1 MPEGLKCET
10 EVSPYIKRTKK
21 TDFELREHARIK
33 RRHLQHFESDAE
45 VNVAMEE
52 DIRKELFKLFRL
64 EFGKSPEVIASA
76 PGRINLIGE
85 HTDYNEGFVLPIA
98 IDRRTYTAVGRRG
111 GKLFIAY
118 SKELSKKTSFEIF
131 PGRFEHS
138 NFWVNYIKG
147 ACSLLSD
154 LKSIEGTNFAI
165 GSTVPR
171 GSGLSSS
178 AAYVVSIIEAVSYLY
193 DIRLKDIE
201 IPVLAQRIENEFVG
215 VQSGIMDPF
224 VAKFARA
231 DNAVLVDT
239 RSLDYEYVPVPP
251 DCSLLVCV
259 TGIKRALATTE
270 YNKRRQQCQEAVDS
284 LSGLLGRNLNSLRD
298 VDIDELKGLEGEMDR
313 VLYMRALHILTEN
326 DRALKAA
333 SALKKDDRDVVGKL
347 MLESHMSLRTNY
359 EVSSPELDA
368 FVEIGEQLEGVYG
381 ARMTGAGFGGSAIC
395 LVDASAEEPLAT
407 EIERRYKERGYENG
421 SVFIARSGGGSII
434 ERI

>member
-1 MPEGLKCET
+1 MK
-10 EVSPYIKRTKK
+10 
-21 TDFELREHARIK
+21 
-33 RRHLQHFESDAE
+33 
-45 VNVAMEE
+45 VAMEE
-52 DIRKELFKLFRL
+52 DIRKELFKLYRL

-98 IDRRTYTAVGRRG
+98 IDRRTYTAAGKRG

-118 SKELSKKTSFEIF
+118 SKELGKKTSFEMF

-147 ACSLLSD
+147 ACSLLND
-154 LKSIEGTNFAI
+154 VKSVEGTNFAI

-193 DIRLKDIE
+193 DIRLKNIE
-201 IPVLAQRIENEFVG
+201 VPMLAQRIENEFVG

-224 VAKFARA
+224 VAKFAQTE
-231 DNAVLVDT
+231 NAILVDT

-251 DCSLLVCV
+251 DCSILVCV

-270 YNKRRQQCQEAVDS
+270 YNKRRQQCQQAVDA
-284 LSGLLGRNLNSLRD
+284 LSERLDRKLNSLRD
-298 VDIDELKGLEGEMDR
+298 VTVDELKNVEGEIEQ

-333 SALKKDDRDVVGKL
+333 AALKKDDRELVGKL

-368 FVEIGEQLEGVYG
+368 FVEIGEQLDGVYG

-395 LVDASAEEPLAT
+395 LVDADDEESLAT
-407 EIERRYKERGYENG
+407 EIDRRYKERGYENG
-421 SVFIARSGGGSII
+421 SVFIARSGSGSVL
-434 ERI
+434 ERL